1 MKWILIFL
9 SAAGVCLAQEA
20 AGLTFTSLDDFVQ
33 PTAWEVVKGVTA
45 GPQDKSWSGVEKG
58 TGMLI
63 NGKSG
68 KAGDLITKAKHGDV
82 ELTVQFMVPR
92 GSNSG
97 IYLQERYEVQ
107 ILDSFG
113 KSKEQIGVHDCG
125 AIYERW
131 DEKRNPKGFEGQA
144 PVQNASKAP
153 GEWQTFHIVFRAP
166 RFDAAGQKLENAR
179 FVKVV
184 HNGVLIHENVAVTG
198 PTRGGKE
205 PEEALGALRIQ
216 GDHGPVA
223 IRQLKIT
230 PLTL

>member
-1 MKWILIFL
+1 VKWTLIFL
-9 SAAGVCLAQEA
+9 SAVGVCLAQEA
-20 AGLTFTSLDDFVQ
+20 ADLKFTQLDDFVQ
-33 PTAWEVVKGVTA
+33 PGEWEIVKNVTA
-45 GPQDKSWSGVEKG
+45 SAQDKAWSSVEEG
-58 TGMLI
+58 TGLLI
-63 NGKSG
+63 NGKKG
-68 KAGDLITKAKHGDV
+68 KAGDLITKAQHGDV
-82 ELTVQFMVPR
+82 ELTVQFMIPR

-113 KSKEQIGVHDCG
+113 KTKEQIGVHDCG

-131 DEKRNPKGFEGQA
+131 DEKRDPKGFEGQKPEA
-144 PVQNASKAP
+144 NASKPP
-153 GEWQTFHIVFRAP
+153 GEWQTFHIIFRAP
-166 RFDAAGQKLENAR
+166 RFDAAGKKTENAR
-179 FVKVV
+179 FVKVM

-205 PEEALGALRIQ
+205 PETALGPLRIQ